1 MEPENLTPPD
11 ADGVRLENLL
21 RASAPPE
28 LSDDGFS
35 ARVLASLPVS
45 AAGDARSVRTG
56 LWAIAGAAAGLA
68 VILAAGGGRFDTSG
82 LDNLLSGASNALGGI
97 IGQPVAIVALAFV
110 AYFLAESYEAFE

>member
-11 ADGVRLENLL
+11 ADGIRLEKLL

-28 LSDDGFS
+28 LPDDGFS

-45 AAGDARSVRTG
+45 AAGDARSVWTV
-56 LWAIAGAAAGLA
+56 LWALAGAAAGLA
-68 VILAAGGGRFDTSG
+68 VVLGAGGGRVETSG
-82 LDNLLSGASNALGGI
+82 LDILLSGAGNALGGI
-97 IGQPVAIVALAFV
+97 IGQPVAIAALAVV